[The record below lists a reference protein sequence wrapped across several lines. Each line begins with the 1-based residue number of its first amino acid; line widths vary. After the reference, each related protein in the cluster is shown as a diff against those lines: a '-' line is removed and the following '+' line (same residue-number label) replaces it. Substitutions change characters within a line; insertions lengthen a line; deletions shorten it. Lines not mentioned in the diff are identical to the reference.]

1 MVYWKKRSAKGLL
14 ALPPTS
20 SQPDPEQPRRANVF
34 VRALSSLRTNRNF
47 RFLWLSNLFF
57 LGGNWALTLV
67 LGWLVFETTG
77 SELRLAIFSAV
88 RLSPMWLGPISGLMA
103 DRYDRVLIIKIA
115 SVWSVIMIS
124 GLAILVSLDATP
136 YWLLLVAG
144 FATGMSQSPTQPAR
158 NSLVLQ
164 LVGRGNLANANAL
177 NSMGMGI
184 TQAIAPAVGGA
195 IISAFGASIA
205 LWYSSL
211 WYVMAFVMIWQIR
224 VIHQTVRFDPSPIWP
239 MLTDG
244 LRIVLGNQLTRTM
257 IVVTLAANILIW
269 PVYQSFMPVFASD
282 VLDLGPAGLGRLM
295 MFAGIG
301 NFLGSFVIASLG
313 DFRNK
318 GAVFMYG
325 SMIWGTGWAIFGL
338 SQSAAVSY
346 GLILAIGTISAAF
359 GVLQATL
366 MLMTSVQEV
375 QGRALGILELAI
387 GAMPI
392 GTLLLGAIA
401 QSAGVGMTTFV
412 SGVLFVII
420 LVTFTVRVPHLARYT
435 GDEAETRVVGT

>member
-1 MVYWKKRSAKGLL
+1 M
-14 ALPPTS
+14 LPQTS

-77 SELRLAIFSAV
+77 SELLLAIFSAV

-115 SVWSVIMIS
+115 SVWSVIMIA

-158 NSLVLQ
+158 NSLILQ
-164 LVGRGNLANANAL
+164 LVGRENLANANAL

-195 IISAFGASIA
+195 IISALDASVA
-205 LWYSSL
+205 LWYCCF
-211 WYVMAFVMIWQIR
+211 WYVLAFVLISQIKIVR
-224 VIHQTVRFDPSPIWP
+224 QTVRFDPTPIWP

-244 LRIVLGNQLTRTM
+244 LRIVMRNQLTRTM
-257 IVVTLAANILIW
+257 IIVTLAANILIW
-269 PVYQSFMPVFASD
+269 PVYQSFMPVFAGD
-282 VLDLGPAGLGRLM
+282 VLDLGPAGLGQLM
-295 MFAGIG
+295 MFAGLG
-301 NFLGSFVIASLG
+301 NFIGSFVIASLG

-338 SQSAAVSY
+338 SESAAISF
-346 GLILAIGTISAAF
+346 GLILAIGTLSAAF

-366 MLMTSVQEV
+366 MLMTSVPEV
-375 QGRALGILELAI
+375 QGRALGIMELAI

-401 QSAGVGMTTFV
+401 QSVGVGITTFV
-412 SGVLFVII
+412 SGGLFVII
-420 LVTFTVRVPHLARYT
+420 LVVHAIRVPHLARYT
-435 GDEAETRVVGT
+435 DDEPEAKVAGI